1 MEITKILLIFALYLI
16 TIKMAKKKRLD
27 LVIDELRKEMNTCRD
42 LSIKNFENTSFYFYD
57 SMSEHLRNL
66 IQEVAKIRDLLNLDD
81 RNF

>member
-1 MEITKILLIFALYLI
+1 
-16 TIKMAKKKRLD
+16 MAKKKGLN
-27 LVIDELRKEMNTCRD
+27 LVINELRKEMNTCRD

-81 RNF
+81 RSF